1 MSTGNPKV
9 LNQPLPDDLQSI
21 MNELDRT
28 DQQARQLVSGLSEVE
43 LNWQPGSGAWS
54 VAQCLDHLGQI
65 NSVYIMALQAA
76 VRHADRNSVGPYESI
91 QPGWFGR
98 WFINAMEPPPRRK
111 FKSPAKGKPGT
122 HKSGEELLS
131 AFIASHNELRSLI
144 HEAREVNLNR
154 IRFRNPFVSVL
165 RFTVG
170 TGILIIGAHDRRHLR
185 QARQVRA
192 SMKADSAGAGGASA
206 G

>member
-1 MSTGNPKV
+1 MSTGNPKA
-9 LNQPLPDDLQSI
+9 LNQSLPDDLQSVL
-21 MNELDRT
+21 NELDRT
-28 DQQARQLVSGLSEVE
+28 DEEARQLVSGLSEAQ
-43 LNWQPGSGAWS
+43 LNWHPSPTAWS

-65 NSVYIMALQAA
+65 NSAYIPALQAA
-76 VRHADRNSVGPYESI
+76 VRHADRNSVETHEPI

-122 HKSGEELLS
+122 HKSRDEVLS
-131 AFIASHNELRSLI
+131 AFIASHNELRGLI

-154 IRFRNPFVSVL
+154 IRFKNPFVSVL

-170 TGILIIGAHDRRHLR
+170 TGILIIGAHDRRHLW
-185 QARQVRA
+185 QAKQVCA
-192 SMKADSAGAGGASA
+192 AIKSS
-206 G
+206 

>member
-1 MSTGNPKV
+1 MSGGPELGKQV
-9 LNQPLPDDLQSI
+9 LPEDLQAI
-21 MNELDRT
+21 VKELDRT
-28 DQQARQLVSGLSEVE
+28 DEEAHQLISGLSEAQ
-43 LNWQPGSGAWS
+43 LNWQPGSGVWS

-65 NSVYIMALQAA
+65 NSVYTGALRAA
-76 VRHADRNSVGPYESI
+76 VRHVGRNSTAMYEPI

-111 FKSPAKGKPGT
+111 FKSPAKGRPGAR
-122 HKSGEELLS
+122 KSGEEVLS
-131 AFIASHNELRSLI
+131 AFIASHDELRRLI

-154 IRFRNPFVSVL
+154 VRFKNPFVSLL

-170 TGILIIGAHDRRHLR
+170 TGILVIGAHDRRHLW
-185 QARQVRA
+185 QAGQVRA

>member
-1 MSTGNPKV
+1 MSTNPQIT
-9 LNQPLPDDLQSI
+9 NQPLPAGLQSI
-21 MNELDRT
+21 VSELDRT
-28 DQQARQLVSGLSEVE
+28 DQEARQLVSSLSHTQ
-43 LNWQPGSGAWS
+43 LNWQPNAGAWS

-65 NSVYIMALQAA
+65 NSVYIVALQAA
-76 VRHADRNSVGPYESI
+76 VRHPDRNSVGPYEPI

-111 FKSPAKGKPGT
+111 FKSPAKGRPGT
-122 HKSGEELLS
+122 AKSGDEVLG
-131 AFIASHNELRSLI
+131 AFIASHNELRRLI

-154 IRFRNPFVSVL
+154 VRFKNPFVSVL

-170 TGILIIGAHDRRHLR
+170 TGILIIAAHDRRHLW
-185 QARQVRA
+185 QAGQVRA

>member
-1 MSTGNPKV
+1 MSTGNPKA

-21 MNELDRT
+21 LNELDRT
-28 DQQARQLVSGLSEVE
+28 DEEARQLVSSLSDAQ
-43 LNWQPGSGAWS
+43 LNWQHGAGAWS

-65 NSVYIMALQAA
+65 NSAYIPALQAA
-76 VRHADRNSVGPYESI
+76 VRHAGRNSAATYGPI

-111 FKSPAKGKPGT
+111 FKSPAKGRPGT
-122 HKSGEELLS
+122 HKSGKEVLS

-154 IRFRNPFVSVL
+154 IRFRNPFISLL

-170 TGILIIGAHDRRHLR
+170 TGILIIGAHDRRHLW
-185 QARQVRA
+185 QARQICA
-192 SMKADSAGAGGASA
+192 AMKP
-206 G
+206 

>member
-28 DQQARQLVSGLSEVE
+28 DQEARQLVSGLSEVE

-76 VRHADRNSVGPYESI
+76 VRHADRNSVGSYESI

-111 FKSPAKGKPGT
+111 FKSPAKGRPGT
-122 HKSGEELLS
+122 HKSGDEVLS
-131 AFIASHNELRSLI
+131 SFIASHNELRSLI

-154 IRFRNPFVSVL
+154 IRFRNPFVSLL

-170 TGILIIGAHDRRHLR
+170 TGILVIGAHDRRHLW
-185 QARQVRA
+185 QARQVRV
-192 SMKADSAGAGGASA
+192 SMKADSAGVGGASA

>member
-1 MSTGNPKV
+1 MAPGQSNELEQV
-9 LNQPLPDDLQSI
+9 LPADLQAV

-28 DQQARQLVSGLSEVE
+28 DEEARQLVSGLRDAQ
-43 LNWQPGSGAWS
+43 LNWQPGAGAWS

-65 NSVYIMALQAA
+65 NSAYIPALQAA
-76 VRHADRNSVGPYESI
+76 VRHVGRNPVGPYELI

-111 FKSPAKGKPGT
+111 FKSPAKGRPGT
-122 HKSGEELLS
+122 HKSGDEVLS
-131 AFIASHNELRSLI
+131 AFITSHNELRGLI

-154 IRFRNPFVSVL
+154 IRFKNPFVSVL

-170 TGILIIGAHDRRHLR
+170 TGILIIAAHDRRHLW
-185 QARQVRA
+185 QARQVCA
-192 SMKADSAGAGGASA
+192 AMKL
-206 G
+206 